1 MIHHCKFTIFRVRPK
16 GQHLSN
22 NLAEKQKNIPKSFFI
37 FHGLSVWDKRGL
49 VKNVLKNLVPHKTDF
64 PTTFLFLP
72 PFFALDICK
81 LSAGL
86 LSVFAQDLGLSN
98 TQFLQEINSC
108 QIRKKHN
115 APNIWKGVASYSQ
128 LLKLHEIK

>member
-1 MIHHCKFTIFRVRPK
+1 
-16 GQHLSN
+16 
-22 NLAEKQKNIPKSFFI
+22 
-37 FHGLSVWDKRGL
+37 

-64 PTTFLFLP
+64 PTTFSA
-72 PFFALDICK
+72 PFFAVVICK

-115 APNIWKGVASYSQ
+115 APNIWKGVASFLQ
-128 LLKLHEIK
+128 LL